1 MLASW
6 YAQYGRQGYDVIVG
20 QGTLIVSA
28 ADGIHQSG
36 YQPQAVASTLARL
49 SKIPIE

>member
-1 MLASW
+1 VL
-6 YAQYGRQGYDVIVG
+6 RGYDVIVG
-20 QGTLIVSA
+20 NGSLIVSA
-28 ADGIHQSG
+28 EDGIHQYG